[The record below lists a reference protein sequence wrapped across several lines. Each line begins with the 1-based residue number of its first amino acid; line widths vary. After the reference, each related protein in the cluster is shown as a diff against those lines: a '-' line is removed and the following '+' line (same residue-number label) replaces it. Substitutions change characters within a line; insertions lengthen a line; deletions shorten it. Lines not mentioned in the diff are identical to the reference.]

1 MTTHKMKATYPI
13 MTTHT
18 MHYDRKNKSLPII
31 SSSPLP
37 LFKPGMVTI
46 HDEKENN
53 MFSFTF
59 IVNNTPHQSSHFFER
74 AHEAKARMRDLVKS
88 YNELYER
95 FK

>member
-37 LFKPGMVTI
+37 LFKPGMVI
-46 HDEKENN
+46 CNLEG
-53 MFSFTF
+53 FSFTF
-59 IVNNTPHQSSHFFER
+59 LINNTPHQSSHSFKR
-74 AHEAKARMRDLVKS
+74 AHEAKARMRDLVQS
-88 YNELYER
+88 YNKLYER